1 MDYKLVA
8 EKILKR
14 VGGKDNVEELVH
26 CMTRLRFTLKD
37 ESIVDDEL
45 VKKTKGVMGIM
56 KKSGQYQ
63 IIIGNEVAAV
73 YKELCN
79 LGNFKKDSNKRNVKP
94 KKKQNLFEGVLDI
107 ISGIMSPVIPALIGA
122 AMIKVLLTV
131 LPMIGLLDTSG
142 QTYQLLSVVG
152 DGAFYFMP
160 VLIAMSAARKFD
172 ANPYYAVSIALILL
186 HPNFT
191 SMLSGINETG
201 ETLKFFNFI
210 PVTYAYYGYSVI
222 PIIMSVA
229 VLPYIEKFIDKITP
243 NITKN
248 FLKPMLVMLI
258 IGPIVMV
265 IIGPLGSIL
274 GNVLTSIV
282 YFVHDKLG
290 FIAVGL
296 VAAIFPFIVMTGMHH
311 AFTPIKLSILA
322 GTGFEGFICIAEFCS
337 NMAQGAAALA
347 VSIKSKN
354 KDIKQSA
361 GSSAFSALVA
371 GITEPAL
378 YGTTLRFKKPMIGAC
393 IGAGLGGLVGGLF
406 QMKCYGVATPALV
419 TIPQYIEQGNPKSII
434 YILITAAVTIAGSFV
449 ASYLI
454 GFEDP
459 VENDELDENEETL
472 VVNHLNTG
480 IKVSSPLAGEMVEL
494 SQVNDSTFASGI
506 IGKGTAI
513 IPTKGQIIAP
523 FDGVVD
529 AFFDTGHA
537 IGLKSNE
544 GIEMLIHVGI
554 DTVNLGGKYF
564 EPKKLQGDKIKA
576 GDVILEFDIQGIL
589 SEGYEVV
596 TPVIIANSDSYIDV
610 FIENKSVVNER
621 ENIMTVV

>member
-1 MDYKLVA
+1 MDYKLLGQ
-8 EKILKR
+8 KILER
-14 VGGKDNVEELVH
+14 VGGKENVEGLVH

-45 VKKTKGVMGIM
+45 VKKTKGVMGVM

-73 YKELCN
+73 YKEICK
-79 LGNFKKDSNKRNVKP
+79 LGNFQEASNNNVVKP
-94 KKKQNLFEGVLDI
+94 KKKQNMFSEILDV
-107 ISGIMSPVIPALIGA
+107 ISGIMSPVIPAIIGA

-131 LPMIGLLDTSG
+131 LPMIGILSDTS

-160 VLIAMSAARKFD
+160 VLIAMSAAKKFR

-186 HPNFT
+186 HPNF
-191 SMLSGINETG
+191 SAMLEVVKEGG
-201 ETLKFFNFI
+201 ETLKFFNVI
-210 PVTYAYYGYSVI
+210 PVSYALYAYSVI
-222 PIIMSVA
+222 PIIMSVWI
-229 VLPYIEKFIDKITP
+229 LPHIEKFVDKITP
-243 NITKN
+243 TITKN

-265 IIGPLGSIL
+265 AIGPLGSIL
-274 GNVLTSIV
+274 GNILSSAV
-282 YFVHDKLG
+282 YFIHDKLG

-311 AFTPIKLSILA
+311 AFTPIKLGVLA
-322 GTGFEGFICIAEFCS
+322 STGFEGFICIAEFAS

-347 VSIKSKN
+347 VSVKSKN
-354 KDIKQSA
+354 KDVKQSA

-378 YGTTLRFKKPMIGAC
+378 YGTTLRFKKPMMGAC
-393 IGAGLGGLVGGLF
+393 IGAGIGGLVGGFF

-434 YILITAAVTIAGSFV
+434 YVLITAAVTIVGSFA

-454 GFEDP
+454 GFDDP
-459 VENDELDENEETL
+459 VEEDEENEEKL
-472 VVNHLNTG
+472 VIKSLNTG
-480 IKVSSPLAGEMVEL
+480 VKVASPLSGEMVEL
-494 SQVNDSTFASGI
+494 SQVNDATFASGI

-537 IGLKSNE
+537 IVLKSNE

-564 EPKKLQGDKIKA
+564 NPKKSQGDKIKA
-576 GDVILEFDIQGIL
+576 GDIILEFDIQGII

-596 TPVIIANSDSYIDV
+596 TPVIITNSDSYMDIIV
-610 FIENKSVVNER
+610 ENKSIVNEK
-621 ENIMTVV
+621 EYIMTVL

>member
-1 MDYKLVA
+1 MDYKLLGQ
-8 EKILKR
+8 KILER
-14 VGGKDNVEELVH
+14 VGGKENVEGLVH

-45 VKKTKGVMGIM
+45 VKKTKGVMGVM
-56 KKSGQYQ
+56 KKGGQYQ

-73 YKELCN
+73 YKEICK
-79 LGNFKKDSNKRNVKP
+79 LGNFQEASNNNVVKP
-94 KKKQNLFEGVLDI
+94 KKKQNMFSEILDV
-107 ISGIMSPVIPALIGA
+107 ISGIMSPVIPAIIGA

-131 LPMIGLLDTSG
+131 LPMIGILSDTS

-160 VLIAMSAARKFD
+160 VLIAMSAAKKFG

-186 HPNFT
+186 HPNF
-191 SMLSGINETG
+191 SAMLEGVKEGG
-201 ETLKFFNFI
+201 ETLKFFNVI
-210 PVTYAYYGYSVI
+210 PVSYAFYAYSVI
-222 PIIMSVA
+222 PIIMSVWI
-229 VLPYIEKFIDKITP
+229 LPHIEKFVDKITP
-243 NITKN
+243 TITKN

-265 IIGPLGSIL
+265 AIGPLGSIL
-274 GNVLTSIV
+274 GNILSSAV
-282 YFVHDKLG
+282 YFIHDKLG

-311 AFTPIKLSILA
+311 AFTPIKLGVLA
-322 GTGFEGFICIAEFCS
+322 STGFEGFICIAEFAS

-347 VSIKSKN
+347 VSVKSKN
-354 KDIKQSA
+354 KDVKQSA

-378 YGTTLRFKKPMIGAC
+378 YGTTLRFKKPMMGAC
-393 IGAGLGGLVGGLF
+393 IGAGIGGLVGGFF

-434 YILITAAVTIAGSFV
+434 YVLITAAVTIVGSFV

-454 GFEDP
+454 GFDDP
-459 VENDELDENEETL
+459 VEEDEENEEKL
-472 VVNHLNTG
+472 VIKSLNTG
-480 IKVSSPLAGEMVEL
+480 VKVASPLSGEMVEL
-494 SQVNDSTFASGI
+494 SQVNDATFASGI

-523 FDGVVD
+523 FDGVID

-564 EPKKLQGDKIKA
+564 NPKKSQGDKIKA
-576 GDVILEFDIQGIL
+576 GDIILEFDIQGII

-596 TPVIIANSDSYIDV
+596 TPVIITNSDSYMDIIV
-610 FIENKSVVNER
+610 ENKSIVNEK
-621 ENIMTVV
+621 EYIMTVL

>member
-1 MDYKLVA
+1 MDYKLLGQ
-8 EKILKR
+8 KILER
-14 VGGKDNVEELVH
+14 VGGKENVEGLVH

-45 VKKTKGVMGIM
+45 VKKTKGVMGVM

-73 YKELCN
+73 YKEICK
-79 LGNFKKDSNKRNVKP
+79 LGNFQEASNNNVVKP
-94 KKKQNLFEGVLDI
+94 KKKQNMFSEILDV
-107 ISGIMSPVIPALIGA
+107 ISGIMSPVIPAIIGA

-131 LPMIGLLDTSG
+131 LPMIGILSDTS

-152 DGAFYFMP
+152 DGAFYFML
-160 VLIAMSAARKFD
+160 VLIAMSAAKKFR

-186 HPNFT
+186 HPNF
-191 SMLSGINETG
+191 SAMLEGVKEGG
-201 ETLKFFNFI
+201 ETLKFFNVI
-210 PVTYAYYGYSVI
+210 PVSYALYAYSVI
-222 PIIMSVA
+222 PIIMSVWI
-229 VLPYIEKFIDKITP
+229 LPHIEKFVDKITP
-243 NITKN
+243 TITKN

-265 IIGPLGSIL
+265 AIGPLGSIL
-274 GNVLTSIV
+274 GNILSSAV
-282 YFVHDKLG
+282 YFIHDKLG

-311 AFTPIKLSILA
+311 AFTPIKLGVLA
-322 GTGFEGFICIAEFCS
+322 STGFEGFICIAEFAS

-347 VSIKSKN
+347 VSVKSKN
-354 KDIKQSA
+354 KDVKQSA

-378 YGTTLRFKKPMIGAC
+378 YGTTLRFKKPMMGAC
-393 IGAGLGGLVGGLF
+393 IGAGIGGLVGGFF

-434 YILITAAVTIAGSFV
+434 YVLITAAVTIVGSFA

-454 GFEDP
+454 GFDDP
-459 VENDELDENEETL
+459 VEEDEENEEKL
-472 VVNHLNTG
+472 VIKSLNTG
-480 IKVSSPLAGEMVEL
+480 VKVASLLSGEMVEL
-494 SQVNDSTFASGI
+494 SQVNDATFASGI

-537 IGLKSNE
+537 IVLKSNE

-564 EPKKLQGDKIKA
+564 NPKKSQGDKIKA
-576 GDVILEFDIQGIL
+576 GDIILEFDIQGII

-596 TPVIIANSDSYIDV
+596 TPVIITNSDSYMDIIV
-610 FIENKSVVNER
+610 ENKSIVNEK
-621 ENIMTVV
+621 EYIMTVL

>member
-1 MDYKLVA
+1 MDYKLLGQ
-8 EKILKR
+8 KILER
-14 VGGKDNVEELVH
+14 VGGKENVEGLVH

-45 VKKTKGVMGIM
+45 VKKTKGVMGVM

-73 YKELCN
+73 YKEICK
-79 LGNFKKDSNKRNVKP
+79 LGNFQEASNNNVVKP
-94 KKKQNLFEGVLDI
+94 KKKQNMFSEILDV
-107 ISGIMSPVIPALIGA
+107 ISGIMSPVIPAIIGA

-131 LPMIGLLDTSG
+131 LPMIGILSDTS

-160 VLIAMSAARKFD
+160 VLIAMSAAKKFG

-186 HPNFT
+186 HPNF
-191 SMLSGINETG
+191 SAMLEGVKEGG
-201 ETLKFFNFI
+201 ETLKFFNVI
-210 PVTYAYYGYSVI
+210 PVSYALYAYSVI
-222 PIIMSVA
+222 PIIMSVWI
-229 VLPYIEKFIDKITP
+229 LPHIEKFVDKITP
-243 NITKN
+243 TITKN

-265 IIGPLGSIL
+265 AIGPLGSIL
-274 GNVLTSIV
+274 GNILSSAV
-282 YFVHDKLG
+282 YFIHDKLG

-311 AFTPIKLSILA
+311 AFTPIKLGVLA
-322 GTGFEGFICIAEFCS
+322 STGFEGFICIAEFAS

-347 VSIKSKN
+347 VSVKSKN
-354 KDIKQSA
+354 KDVKQSA

-378 YGTTLRFKKPMIGAC
+378 YGTTLRFKKPMMGAC
-393 IGAGLGGLVGGLF
+393 IGAGIGGLVGGFF

-434 YILITAAVTIAGSFV
+434 YVLITAAVTIVGSFV

-454 GFEDP
+454 GFDDP
-459 VENDELDENEETL
+459 VEEDEENEEKL
-472 VVNHLNTG
+472 VIKSLNTG
-480 IKVSSPLAGEMVEL
+480 VKVASPLSGEMVEL
-494 SQVNDSTFASGI
+494 SQVNDATFASGI

-523 FDGVVD
+523 FDGVID

-564 EPKKLQGDKIKA
+564 NPKKSQGDKIKA
-576 GDVILEFDIQGIL
+576 GDIILEFDIQGII

-596 TPVIIANSDSYIDV
+596 TPVIITNSDSYMDIIV
-610 FIENKSVVNER
+610 ENKSIVNEK
-621 ENIMTVV
+621 EYIMTVL

>member
-8 EKILKR
+8 EKILER
-14 VGGKDNVEELVH
+14 VGGKNNVEELVH

-37 ESIVDDEL
+37 ESIVDDDL

-73 YKELCN
+73 YREICN
-79 LGNFKKDSNKRNVKP
+79 LGNFKKDSSNKTMKP
-94 KKKQNLFEGVLDI
+94 KQKQNIFSGVLDI

-131 LPMIGLLDTSG
+131 LPMIGILDSSG

-172 ANPYYAVSIALILL
+172 ANQYYAASIALILL

-191 SMLSGINETG
+191 SMLDGINGTG
-201 ETLKFFNFI
+201 ETLKFFNLI

-229 VLPYIEKFIDKITP
+229 VLPYIEKFVDKITP

-265 IIGPLGSIL
+265 VIGPLGSIF
-274 GNVLTSIV
+274 GNVLTDIV

-290 FIAVGL
+290 FVAVAL

-311 AFTPIKLSILA
+311 AFTPIKLGVLA
-322 GTGFEGFICIAEFCS
+322 SVGFEGFICIAEFCS

-347 VSIKSKN
+347 VSVKSKN
-354 KDIKQSA
+354 KDVKQSA

-434 YILITAAVTIAGSFV
+434 YILITAGVTIVGSFI
-449 ASYLI
+449 ASYII

-459 VENDELDENEETL
+459 VEEEYENEE
-472 VVNHLNTG
+472 VSNVKPLNTG
-480 IKVSSPLAGEMVEL
+480 IKILSPLAGEMVEL
-494 SQVNDSTFASGI
+494 SQVNDATFASGVM
-506 IGKGTAI
+506 GKGTAI
-513 IPTKGQIIAP
+513 IPTSGKIIAP
-523 FDGVVD
+523 FDGVID

-544 GIEMLIHVGI
+544 GVEMLIHVGI

-564 EPKKLQGDKIKA
+564 NPKKVQGDKVKA
-576 GDVILEFDIQGIL
+576 GDVILEFDISGII

-596 TPVIIANSDSYIDV
+596 TPVIITNSDSYMDV
-610 FIENKSVVNER
+610 IVEDKSVVNEK
-621 ENIMTVV
+621 ECIMTLV

>member
-8 EKILKR
+8 EKILER
-14 VGGKDNVEELVH
+14 VGGKNNVEELVH

-73 YKELCN
+73 YKEICN
-79 LGNFKKDSNKRNVKP
+79 LGNFKKDSNNKTMKP
-94 KKKQNLFEGVLDI
+94 KQKQNIFSGVLDV

-131 LPMIGLLDTSG
+131 LPMIGMLDSSG

-172 ANPYYAVSIALILL
+172 ANQYYAASIALILL

-191 SMLSGINETG
+191 SMLDAINGTG

-229 VLPYIEKFIDKITP
+229 VLPYIEKFVDKITP
-243 NITKN
+243 TITKN

-265 IIGPLGSIL
+265 VIGPLGSIF
-274 GNVLTSIV
+274 GNVLTDIV
-282 YFVHDKLG
+282 YFIHDKLG
-290 FIAVGL
+290 FIAVAL
-296 VAAIFPFIVMTGMHH
+296 VAAVFPFIVMTGMHH
-311 AFTPIKLSILA
+311 AFTPIKLGVLA

-347 VSIKSKN
+347 VSVKSKN
-354 KDIKQSA
+354 KDVKQSA

-419 TIPQYIEQGNPKSII
+419 TIPQYIEQGNPKSVI
-434 YILITAAVTIAGSFV
+434 YILITAGVTIAGSFI
-449 ASYLI
+449 ASYII

-459 VENDELDENEETL
+459 VEEDDEENEEVL
-472 VVNHLNTG
+472 PVKPLNTG
-480 IKVSSPLAGEMVEL
+480 IKVSSPLAGEMIEL
-494 SQVNDSTFASGI
+494 SQVNDATFASGV
-506 IGKGTAI
+506 IGKGAAI
-513 IPTKGQIIAP
+513 IPTVGKIVAP

-564 EPKKLQGDKIKA
+564 NPKILQGDKVKA
-576 GDVILEFDIQGIL
+576 GDILLEFDIKGII

-596 TPVIIANSDSYIDV
+596 TPVIITNSDSYMDV
-610 FIENKSVVNER
+610 IVEDKSVVNEK
-621 ENIMTVV
+621 EYIMTVI

>member
-1 MDYKLVA
+1 MDYKLLA
-8 EKILKR
+8 EKILER
-14 VGGKDNVEELVH
+14 VGGKSNVEELVH

-73 YKELCN
+73 YKEICN
-79 LGNFKKDSNKRNVKP
+79 LGNFKKDSNNKNMKP
-94 KKKQNLFEGVLDI
+94 KQKQNIFSGVLDI

-131 LPMIGLLDTSG
+131 LPMIGILDSSG

-172 ANPYYAVSIALILL
+172 ANQYYAASIALILL

-191 SMLSGINETG
+191 SMLDGINGTG

-229 VLPYIEKFIDKITP
+229 VLPYIEKFVDKITP
-243 NITKN
+243 TITKN

-265 IIGPLGSIL
+265 VIGPLGSIF
-274 GNVLTSIV
+274 GNVLTDIV
-282 YFVHDKLG
+282 YFIHDKLG
-290 FIAVGL
+290 FIAVAL

-311 AFTPIKLSILA
+311 AFTPIKLGVLA

-347 VSIKSKN
+347 VSVKSKN

-434 YILITAAVTIAGSFV
+434 YILITAGVTIVGSFI
-449 ASYLI
+449 ASYVI

-459 VENDELDENEETL
+459 VEDDDENEELLT
-472 VVNHLNTG
+472 VKHLNTG
-480 IKVSSPLAGEMVEL
+480 IKVSSPLAGEMIEL
-494 SQVNDSTFASGI
+494 SQVNDATFASGV

-513 IPTKGQIIAP
+513 IPTNGKIVAP

-537 IGLKSNE
+537 IGLKSDE

-564 EPKKLQGDKIKA
+564 NPKKSQGDKVKA
-576 GDVILEFDIQGIL
+576 GDIILEFDIKGII
-589 SEGYEVV
+589 SQGYEVV
-596 TPVIIANSDSYIDV
+596 TPVIITNSDSYMDV
-610 FIENKSVVNER
+610 IVEDKSVVNEK
-621 ENIMTVV
+621 ECIMTVV

>member
-1 MDYKLVA
+1 MDYKLLGQ
-8 EKILKR
+8 KILER
-14 VGGKDNVEELVH
+14 VGGKENVEGLVH

-45 VKKTKGVMGIM
+45 VKKTKGVMGVM

-73 YKELCN
+73 YKEICK
-79 LGNFKKDSNKRNVKP
+79 LGNFQEASNNNVVKP
-94 KKKQNLFEGVLDI
+94 KKKQNMFSEILDV
-107 ISGIMSPVIPALIGA
+107 ISGIMSPVIPAIIGA

-131 LPMIGLLDTSG
+131 LPMIGILSDTS

-160 VLIAMSAARKFD
+160 VLIAMSAAKKFR

-186 HPNFT
+186 HPNF
-191 SMLSGINETG
+191 SAMLEGVKEGG
-201 ETLKFFNFI
+201 ETLKFFNVI
-210 PVTYAYYGYSVI
+210 PVSYALYAYSVI
-222 PIIMSVA
+222 PIIMSVWI
-229 VLPYIEKFIDKITP
+229 LPHIEKFVDKITP
-243 NITKN
+243 TITKN

-265 IIGPLGSIL
+265 AIGPLGSIL
-274 GNVLTSIV
+274 GNILSSAV
-282 YFVHDKLG
+282 YFIHDKLG

-311 AFTPIKLSILA
+311 AFTPIKLGVLA
-322 GTGFEGFICIAEFCS
+322 STGFEGFICIAEFAS

-347 VSIKSKN
+347 VSVKSKN
-354 KDIKQSA
+354 KDVKQSA

-378 YGTTLRFKKPMIGAC
+378 YGTTLRFKKPMMGAC
-393 IGAGLGGLVGGLF
+393 IGAGIGGLVGGFF

-434 YILITAAVTIAGSFV
+434 YVLITAAVTIVGSFA

-454 GFEDP
+454 GFDDP
-459 VENDELDENEETL
+459 VEEDEENEEKL
-472 VVNHLNTG
+472 VIKSLNTG
-480 IKVSSPLAGEMVEL
+480 VKVASPLSGEMVEL
-494 SQVNDSTFASGI
+494 SQVNDATFASGI

-537 IGLKSNE
+537 IVLKSNE

-564 EPKKLQGDKIKA
+564 NPKKSQGDKIKA
-576 GDVILEFDIQGIL
+576 GDIILEFDIQGII

-596 TPVIIANSDSYIDV
+596 TSVIITNSDSYMDIIV
-610 FIENKSVVNER
+610 ENKSIVNEK
-621 ENIMTVV
+621 EYIMTVL

>member
-1 MDYKLVA
+1 MDYKLLGQ
-8 EKILKR
+8 KILER
-14 VGGKDNVEELVH
+14 VGGKENVEGLVH

-45 VKKTKGVMGIM
+45 VKKTKGVMGVM

-73 YKELCN
+73 YKEICK
-79 LGNFKKDSNKRNVKP
+79 LGNFQEASNNNVVKS
-94 KKKQNLFEGVLDI
+94 KKKQNMFSEILDV
-107 ISGIMSPVIPALIGA
+107 ISGIMSPVIPAIIGA

-131 LPMIGLLDTSG
+131 LPMIGILSDTS

-160 VLIAMSAARKFD
+160 VLIAMSAAKKFR

-186 HPNFT
+186 HPNF
-191 SMLSGINETG
+191 SAMLEGVKEGG
-201 ETLKFFNFI
+201 ETLKFFNVI
-210 PVTYAYYGYSVI
+210 PVSYALYAYSVI
-222 PIIMSVA
+222 PIIMSVWI
-229 VLPYIEKFIDKITP
+229 LPHIEKFVDKITP
-243 NITKN
+243 TITKN

-265 IIGPLGSIL
+265 AIGPLGSIL
-274 GNVLTSIV
+274 GNILSSAV
-282 YFVHDKLG
+282 YFIHDKLG

-311 AFTPIKLSILA
+311 AFTPIKLGVLA
-322 GTGFEGFICIAEFCS
+322 STGFEGFICIAEFAS

-347 VSIKSKN
+347 VSVKSKN
-354 KDIKQSA
+354 KDVKQSA

-378 YGTTLRFKKPMIGAC
+378 YGTTLRFKKPMMGAC
-393 IGAGLGGLVGGLF
+393 IGAGIGGLVGGFF

-434 YILITAAVTIAGSFV
+434 YVLITAAVTIVGSFA

-454 GFEDP
+454 GFDDP
-459 VENDELDENEETL
+459 VEEDEENEEKL
-472 VVNHLNTG
+472 VIKSLNTG
-480 IKVSSPLAGEMVEL
+480 VKVASPLSGEMVEL
-494 SQVNDSTFASGI
+494 SQVNDATFASGI

-537 IGLKSNE
+537 IVLKSNE

-564 EPKKLQGDKIKA
+564 NPKKSQGDKIKA
-576 GDVILEFDIQGIL
+576 GDIILEFDIQGII

-596 TPVIIANSDSYIDV
+596 TPVIITNSDSYMDIIV
-610 FIENKSVVNER
+610 ENKSIVNEK
-621 ENIMTVV
+621 EYIMTVL

>member
-1 MDYKLVA
+1 MDYKLLA
-8 EKILKR
+8 EKILER
-14 VGGKDNVEELVH
+14 VGGKNNVEELVH

-73 YKELCN
+73 YKEICN
-79 LGNFKKDSNKRNVKP
+79 LGNFKKDSNNKNMKP
-94 KKKQNLFEGVLDI
+94 KQKQNIFSGVLDV

-131 LPMIGLLDTSG
+131 LPMIGILDSSG

-172 ANPYYAVSIALILL
+172 ANQYYAASIALILL

-191 SMLSGINETG
+191 SMLDAINGTG

-229 VLPYIEKFIDKITP
+229 VLPYIEKFVDKITP
-243 NITKN
+243 AITKN

-265 IIGPLGSIL
+265 VIGPLGSIF
-274 GNVLTSIV
+274 GNVLTDIV

-290 FIAVGL
+290 FVAVAL

-311 AFTPIKLSILA
+311 AFTPIKLGVLA
-322 GTGFEGFICIAEFCS
+322 SVGFEGFICIAEFCS

-347 VSIKSKN
+347 VSVKSKN
-354 KDIKQSA
+354 KDVKQSA

-434 YILITAAVTIAGSFV
+434 YILITAGVTIVGSFI
-449 ASYLI
+449 ASYII

-459 VENDELDENEETL
+459 VEEDDENEE
-472 VVNHLNTG
+472 VSNVKPLNTG
-480 IKVSSPLAGEMVEL
+480 IKILSPLAGEMVEL
-494 SQVNDSTFASGI
+494 SQVNDATFASGVM
-506 IGKGTAI
+506 GKGTAI
-513 IPTKGQIIAP
+513 IPTSGKIIAP
-523 FDGVVD
+523 FDGVID

-544 GIEMLIHVGI
+544 GVEMLIHVGI

-564 EPKKLQGDKIKA
+564 NPKKVQGDKVKA
-576 GDVILEFDIQGIL
+576 GDVILEFDISGII

-596 TPVIIANSDSYIDV
+596 TPVIITNSDSYMDV
-610 FIENKSVVNER
+610 IVEDKSVVNEK
-621 ENIMTVV
+621 ECIMTLV

>member
-1 MDYKLVA
+1 MDYKLLGQ
-8 EKILKR
+8 KILER
-14 VGGKDNVEELVH
+14 VGGKENVEGLVH

-45 VKKTKGVMGIM
+45 VKKTKGVMGVM

-73 YKELCN
+73 YKEICK
-79 LGNFKKDSNKRNVKP
+79 LGNFQEASNNNVVKP
-94 KKKQNLFEGVLDI
+94 KKKQNMFSEILDV
-107 ISGIMSPVIPALIGA
+107 ISGIMSPVIPAIIGA

-131 LPMIGLLDTSG
+131 LPMIGILSDTS

-160 VLIAMSAARKFD
+160 VLIAMSAAKKFR

-186 HPNFT
+186 HPNF
-191 SMLSGINETG
+191 SAMLEGVKEGG
-201 ETLKFFNFI
+201 ETLKFFNVI
-210 PVTYAYYGYSVI
+210 PVSYALYAYSVV
-222 PIIMSVA
+222 PIIMSVWI
-229 VLPYIEKFIDKITP
+229 LPHIEKFVDKITP
-243 NITKN
+243 TITKN

-265 IIGPLGSIL
+265 AIGPLGSIL
-274 GNVLTSIV
+274 GNILSSAV
-282 YFVHDKLG
+282 YFIHDKLG

-311 AFTPIKLSILA
+311 AFTPIKLGVLA
-322 GTGFEGFICIAEFCS
+322 STGFEGFICIAEFAS

-347 VSIKSKN
+347 VSVKSKN
-354 KDIKQSA
+354 KDVKQSA

-378 YGTTLRFKKPMIGAC
+378 YGTTLRFKKPMMGAC
-393 IGAGLGGLVGGLF
+393 IGAGIGGLVGGFF

-434 YILITAAVTIAGSFV
+434 YVLITAAVTIVGSFA

-454 GFEDP
+454 GFDDP
-459 VENDELDENEETL
+459 VEEDEENEEKL
-472 VVNHLNTG
+472 VIKSLNTG
-480 IKVSSPLAGEMVEL
+480 VKVASPLSGEMVEL
-494 SQVNDSTFASGI
+494 SQVNDATFASGI

-537 IGLKSNE
+537 IVLKSNE

-564 EPKKLQGDKIKA
+564 NPKKSQGDKIKA
-576 GDVILEFDIQGIL
+576 GDIILEFDIQGII

-596 TPVIIANSDSYIDV
+596 TPVIITNSDSYMDIIV
-610 FIENKSVVNER
+610 ENKSIVNEK
-621 ENIMTVV
+621 EYIMTVL

>member
-1 MDYKLVA
+1 MDYKLLGQ
-8 EKILKR
+8 KILER
-14 VGGKDNVEELVH
+14 VGGKENVEGLVH

-56 KKSGQYQ
+56 KKGGQYQ

-73 YKELCN
+73 YKEICK
-79 LGNFKKDSNKRNVKP
+79 LGNFQEASNNNVVKP
-94 KKKQNLFEGVLDI
+94 KKKQNMFSEILDV
-107 ISGIMSPVIPALIGA
+107 ISGIMSPVIPAIIGA

-131 LPMIGLLDTSG
+131 LPMIGILSDTS

-160 VLIAMSAARKFD
+160 VLIAMSAAKKFE

-186 HPNFT
+186 HPNF
-191 SMLSGINETG
+191 SAMLEGIKEGG
-201 ETLKFFNFI
+201 ETLKFFNVI
-210 PVTYAYYGYSVI
+210 PVSYAFYAYSVI
-222 PIIMSVA
+222 PIIMSVWI
-229 VLPYIEKFIDKITP
+229 LPHIEKFVDKITP
-243 NITKN
+243 TITKN

-265 IIGPLGSIL
+265 AIGPLGSIL
-274 GNVLTSIV
+274 GNILSSAV
-282 YFVHDKLG
+282 YFIHDKLG

-311 AFTPIKLSILA
+311 AFTPIKLGVLA
-322 GTGFEGFICIAEFCS
+322 STGFEGFICIAEFAS

-347 VSIKSKN
+347 VSVKSKN
-354 KDIKQSA
+354 KDVKQSA

-378 YGTTLRFKKPMIGAC
+378 YGTTLRFKKPMMGAC
-393 IGAGLGGLVGGLF
+393 IGAGIGGLVGGFF

-434 YILITAAVTIAGSFV
+434 YVLITAAVTIVGSFV

-454 GFEDP
+454 GFDDP
-459 VENDELDENEETL
+459 VEEDEENEEKL
-472 VVNHLNTG
+472 VIKSLNTG
-480 IKVSSPLAGEMVEL
+480 VKVASPLSGEMVEL
-494 SQVNDSTFASGI
+494 SQVNDATFASGI

-564 EPKKLQGDKIKA
+564 NPKKSQGDKIKA
-576 GDVILEFDIQGIL
+576 GDIILEFDIQGII

-596 TPVIIANSDSYIDV
+596 TPVIITNSDSYMDIIV
-610 FIENKSVVNER
+610 ENKSIVNEK
-621 ENIMTVV
+621 EYIMTVL

>member
-1 MDYKLVA
+1 MDYKLLGQ
-8 EKILKR
+8 KILER
-14 VGGKDNVEELVH
+14 VGGKENVEGLVH

-45 VKKTKGVMGIM
+45 VKKTKGVMGVM

-73 YKELCN
+73 YKEICK
-79 LGNFKKDSNKRNVKP
+79 LGNFQEASNNNVVKP
-94 KKKQNLFEGVLDI
+94 KKKQNMFSEILDV
-107 ISGIMSPVIPALIGA
+107 ISGIMSPVIPAIIGA

-131 LPMIGLLDTSG
+131 LPMIGILSDTS

-160 VLIAMSAARKFD
+160 VLIAMSAAKKFG

-186 HPNFT
+186 HPNF
-191 SMLSGINETG
+191 SAMLEGVKEGG
-201 ETLKFFNFI
+201 ETLKFFNVI
-210 PVTYAYYGYSVI
+210 PVSYALYAYSVI
-222 PIIMSVA
+222 PIIMSVWI
-229 VLPYIEKFIDKITP
+229 LPHIEKFVDKITP
-243 NITKN
+243 TITKN

-265 IIGPLGSIL
+265 AIGPLGSIL
-274 GNVLTSIV
+274 GNILSSAV
-282 YFVHDKLG
+282 YFIHDKLG

-311 AFTPIKLSILA
+311 AFTPIKLGVLASI
-322 GTGFEGFICIAEFCS
+322 GFEGFICIAEFAS

-347 VSIKSKN
+347 VSVKSKN
-354 KDIKQSA
+354 KDVKQSA

-378 YGTTLRFKKPMIGAC
+378 YGTTLRFKKPMMGAC
-393 IGAGLGGLVGGLF
+393 IGAGIGGLVGGFF

-434 YILITAAVTIAGSFV
+434 YVLITAAVTIVGSFA

-454 GFEDP
+454 GFDDP
-459 VENDELDENEETL
+459 VEEDEENEEKL
-472 VVNHLNTG
+472 VIKSLNTG
-480 IKVSSPLAGEMVEL
+480 VKVASPLSGEMVEL
-494 SQVNDSTFASGI
+494 SQVNDATFASGI

-564 EPKKLQGDKIKA
+564 NPKKSQGDKIKA
-576 GDVILEFDIQGIL
+576 GDIILEFDIQGII

-596 TPVIIANSDSYIDV
+596 TPVIITNSDSYMDIIV
-610 FIENKSVVNER
+610 ENKSIVNEK
-621 ENIMTVV
+621 EYIMTVL

>member
-1 MDYKLVA
+1 MDYKLLGQ
-8 EKILKR
+8 KILER
-14 VGGKDNVEELVH
+14 VGGKENVEGLVH

-45 VKKTKGVMGIM
+45 VKKTKGVMGVM

-73 YKELCN
+73 YKEICK
-79 LGNFKKDSNKRNVKP
+79 LGNFQEASNNNVVKP
-94 KKKQNLFEGVLDI
+94 KKKQNMFSEILDV
-107 ISGIMSPVIPALIGA
+107 ISGIMSPVIPAIIGA
-122 AMIKVLLTV
+122 AMMKVLLTV
-131 LPMIGLLDTSG
+131 LPMIGILSDTS
-142 QTYQLLSVVG
+142 QTYQLLSVVC

-160 VLIAMSAARKFD
+160 VLIAMSAAKKFR

-186 HPNFT
+186 HPNF
-191 SMLSGINETG
+191 SAMLEGVKEGG
-201 ETLKFFNFI
+201 ETLKFFNVI
-210 PVTYAYYGYSVI
+210 PVSYALYAYSVI
-222 PIIMSVA
+222 PIIMSVWI
-229 VLPYIEKFIDKITP
+229 LPHIEKFVDKITP
-243 NITKN
+243 TITKN

-265 IIGPLGSIL
+265 AIGPLGSIL
-274 GNVLTSIV
+274 GNILSSAV
-282 YFVHDKLG
+282 YFIHDKLG

-311 AFTPIKLSILA
+311 AFTPIKLGVLA
-322 GTGFEGFICIAEFCS
+322 STGFEGFICIAEFAS

-347 VSIKSKN
+347 VSVKSKN
-354 KDIKQSA
+354 KDVKQSA

-378 YGTTLRFKKPMIGAC
+378 YGTTLRFKKPMMGAC
-393 IGAGLGGLVGGLF
+393 IGAGIGGLVGGFF

-434 YILITAAVTIAGSFV
+434 YVLITAAVTIVGSFA

-454 GFEDP
+454 GFDDP
-459 VENDELDENEETL
+459 VEEDEENEEKL
-472 VVNHLNTG
+472 VIKSLNTG
-480 IKVSSPLAGEMVEL
+480 VKVASPLSGEMVEL
-494 SQVNDSTFASGI
+494 SQVNDATFASGI

-537 IGLKSNE
+537 IVLKSNE

-564 EPKKLQGDKIKA
+564 NPKKSQGDKIKA
-576 GDVILEFDIQGIL
+576 GDIILEFDIQGII

-596 TPVIIANSDSYIDV
+596 TPVIITNSDSYMDIIV
-610 FIENKSVVNER
+610 ENKSIVNEK
-621 ENIMTVV
+621 EYIMTVL